1 MRENYPDEVFY
12 LTRVGRRVAFVRDHT
27 NRARRCSYV
36 ISKSQLPNPKHY
48 AVTFLSSQ
56 TLRKFD
62 QNASQSAC
70 RTSNSAIFSSTGSL
84 ASSESS
90 LDSTASN
97 LLSTASKH
105 VNEFLYASGLPYLS
119 VNRELYRSSFATSL
133 SIFCIR

>member
-1 MRENYPDEVFY
+1 MLLRNFQIP
-12 LTRVGRRVAFVRDHT
+12 TA
-27 NRARRCSYV
+27 
-36 ISKSQLPNPKHY
+36 NPKHY

-70 RTSNSAIFSSTGSL
+70 RTSNSATFSSTDSL

-97 LLSTASKH
+97 LLSTALKH
-105 VNEFLYASGLPYLS
+105 VHEFLYASGLPYLS
-119 VNRELYRSSFATSL
+119 VKYYFVVLASLRLYIYLMSFTSFLTCLSSQITSSLLLL
-133 SIFCIR
+133 S